1 MTPDWSVLMVT
12 LSESFR
18 TTLDGIVREL
28 GALPVPW
35 TPAEGG
41 APNVAAG
48 SVWALVVMAFLALIT
63 EL

>member
-18 TTLDGIVREL
+18 TTLDGMVREL

-35 TPAEGG
+35 NPAEGRARVDG
-41 APNVAAG
+41 PVLRARRRG
-48 SVWALVVMAFLALIT
+48 GD
-63 EL
+63 

>member
-1 MTPDWSVLMVT
+1 MVT